1 MTNNLRNG
9 LLAASLAINLML
21 LGAMAGQWLQQS
33 DAQKP
38 PMEWATRDLSDRA
51 RRITLEALNQNG
63 PQARAIRREL
73 RKIDRQ
79 LIEIIRAEDLDE
91 LALKD
96 ALKARQEKNEAYQT
110 LLTASLE
117 AVLPPL
123 QPIERER
130 VLKRMLRG
138 SAVTRPP
145 HPKPPH
151 ASGARSREGER
162 VDQPGSDIEGQPG

>member
-1 MTNNLRNG
+1 MTDNLRNG
-9 LLAASLAINLML
+9 LLAASLAINLMFF
-21 LGAMAGQWLQQS
+21 GAMAGQWLQQS

-38 PMEWATRDLSDRA
+38 PMAWAARDLSDDA
-51 RRITLEALNQNG
+51 RRVTMAALNQNG

-73 RKIDRQ
+73 REIDSQ
-79 LIEIIRAEDLDE
+79 LIDIIRAEDLDE

-96 ALKARQEKNEAYQT
+96 ALKARQEKNEAYQS
-110 LLTASLE
+110 LLTASME

-123 QPIERER
+123 TPIERER

-138 SAVTRPP
+138 SAIMHPP

-151 ASGARSREGER
+151 ATGAKSRDKGGGDLP
-162 VDQPGSDIEGQPG
+162 VSDVQGPPG